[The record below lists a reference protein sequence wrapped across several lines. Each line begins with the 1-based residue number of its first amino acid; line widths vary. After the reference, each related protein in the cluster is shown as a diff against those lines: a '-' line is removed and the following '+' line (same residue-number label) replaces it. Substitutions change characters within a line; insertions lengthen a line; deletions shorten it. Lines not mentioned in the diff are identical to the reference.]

1 MNLRKYLKVYKKFL
15 HTSLASELEYKTN
28 ILVDLITAI
37 LSLVGSIFLLSIFF
51 QNNGYI
57 GGWKFEQALIIQ
69 AIYTILNG
77 ITNTWFNPNL
87 TEIVKH
93 IREGTLDFVLLKPI
107 DSQFF
112 ISLKKIN
119 PSGFLEIM
127 LGFFLLL
134 YCIRI
139 NQINLNLSFLTLS
152 LIILVDLI
160 TAILS
165 LVGSIFLLSIFFQNN
180 GYIGGWKF
188 EQALI
193 IQAIYTILNGITN
206 TWFNPNL
213 TEIVKHIREGTLD
226 FVLLKPI
233 DSQFFISLKK
243 INPSGFLEI
252 MLGFFLLLFCIRINQ
267 INLNLSFL
275 TLSLITI
282 SCSICILYSLWFF
295 ISTTTIWFVKTW
307 NAIEVLRSFLYIGR
321 FPLNSF
327 SFSLRIFFSVFI
339 PIAFITTIPSEV
351 FLGLSELWKILLEVI
366 VATVFLITSR
376 KFWLYALKFYS
387 SASS

>member
-1 MNLRKYLKVYKKFL
+1 MNIRKYLKVYKKFL
-15 HTSLASELEYKTN
+15 HTSLASELEYKAN

-57 GGWKFEQALIIQ
+57 GGWEFEQALIIQ

-127 LGFFLLL
+127 LGL
-134 YCIRI
+134 
-139 NQINLNLSFLTLS
+139 
-152 LIILVDLI
+152 
-160 TAILS
+160 
-165 LVGSIFLLSIFFQNN
+165 
-180 GYIGGWKF
+180 
-188 EQALI
+188 
-193 IQAIYTILNGITN
+193 
-206 TWFNPNL
+206 
-213 TEIVKHIREGTLD
+213 
-226 FVLLKPI
+226 
-233 DSQFFISLKK
+233 
-243 INPSGFLEI
+243 
-252 MLGFFLLLFCIRINQ
+252 FLLLFCIRINQ

-351 FLGLSELWKILLEVI
+351 FLGMSVLWKILLEVI

-376 KFWLYALKFYS
+376 NFWLFALKFYS

>member
-1 MNLRKYLKVYKKFL
+1 MNLRKYLIVYSQFL
-15 HTSLASELEYKTN
+15 YTSLASELEYKSN
-28 ILVDLITAI
+28 ILIDFITAI
-37 LSLVGSIFLLSIFF
+37 LSLVGSLFLLSIFF
-51 QNNGYI
+51 QNQGDI
-57 GGWKFEQALIIQ
+57 GGWHFEQALIIQ
-69 AIYTILNG
+69 GIYTILNG

-127 LGFFLLL
+127 LGFFLL
-134 YCIRI
+134 
-139 NQINLNLSFLTLS
+139 F
-152 LIILVDLI
+152 
-160 TAILS
+160 
-165 LVGSIFLLSIFFQNN
+165 
-180 GYIGGWKF
+180 
-188 EQALI
+188 
-193 IQAIYTILNGITN
+193 
-206 TWFNPNL
+206 
-213 TEIVKHIREGTLD
+213 
-226 FVLLKPI
+226 
-233 DSQFFISLKK
+233 
-243 INPSGFLEI
+243 
-252 MLGFFLLLFCIRINQ
+252 FCIRINQ

-351 FLGLSELWKILLEVI
+351 FLGLSQLWKILLEVI

-376 KFWLYALKFYS
+376 KFWLFALKFYS

>member
-1 MNLRKYLKVYKKFL
+1 MSLRKYLKVYKTFL

-37 LSLVGSIFLLSIFF
+37 LSLIGSIFLLSIFF

-69 AIYTILNG
+69 GIYTILNG

-112 ISLKKIN
+112 ISLKKIA
-119 PSGFLEIM
+119 PSGFLEII
-127 LGFFLLL
+127 LGVSLLF
-134 YCIRI
+134 YCII
-139 NQINLNLSFLTLS
+139 VNQININL
-152 LIILVDLI
+152 
-160 TAILS
+160 
-165 LVGSIFLLSIFFQNN
+165 
-180 GYIGGWKF
+180 
-188 EQALI
+188 
-193 IQAIYTILNGITN
+193 
-206 TWFNPNL
+206 
-213 TEIVKHIREGTLD
+213 
-226 FVLLKPI
+226 
-233 DSQFFISLKK
+233 
-243 INPSGFLEI
+243 GFLI
-252 MLGFFLLLFCIRINQ
+252 LCLTTLL
-267 INLNLSFL
+267 
-275 TLSLITI
+275 
-282 SCSICILYSLWFF
+282 CSIVILYSLWFL

-307 NAIEVLRSFLYIGR
+307 NATEVLRSFLYIGR

-327 SFSLRIFFSVFI
+327 SFSLRIFFSIFV

-351 FLGLSELWKILLEVI
+351 FLGIAQIWKILFELI
-366 VATVFLITSR
+366 VAGIFFIVSR
-376 KFWLYALKFYS
+376 RFWLFALRFYT

>member
-1 MNLRKYLKVYKKFL
+1 MNFRKYLKVYIKFL

-28 ILVDLITAI
+28 ILIDLITAI

-51 QNNGYI
+51 QNNVNI

-69 AIYTILNG
+69 GIYTILNG

-119 PSGFLEIM
+119 PSGFLEIV
-127 LGFFLLL
+127 LGFFLLS
-134 YCIRI
+134 YCVGI
-139 NQINLNLSFLTLS
+139 NQINLNFSFLT
-152 LIILVDLI
+152 
-160 TAILS
+160 
-165 LVGSIFLLSIFFQNN
+165 F
-180 GYIGGWKF
+180 
-188 EQALI
+188 
-193 IQAIYTILNGITN
+193 
-206 TWFNPNL
+206 
-213 TEIVKHIREGTLD
+213 
-226 FVLLKPI
+226 
-233 DSQFFISLKK
+233 
-243 INPSGFLEI
+243 
-252 MLGFFLLLFCIRINQ
+252 
-267 INLNLSFL
+267 
-275 TLSLITI
+275 SLITI
-282 SCSICILYSLWFF
+282 ICSICILYSLWFF

-307 NAIEVLRSFLYIGR
+307 NATEVLRSFLYVGR

-351 FLGLSELWKILLEVI
+351 FLGISQLWKIFLEVI
-366 VATVFLITSR
+366 VTMIFLSTSR
-376 KFWLYALKFYS
+376 KFWLFALKYYT

>member
-1 MNLRKYLKVYKKFL
+1 MNLRKYLEVYKKFL

-28 ILVDLITAI
+28 IIVDLITAI
-37 LSLVGSIFLLSIFF
+37 LSLIGSIFLLSIFF

-57 GGWKFEQALIIQ
+57 GEWKFEQALIIQ

-127 LGFFLLL
+127 LGFLLL
-134 YCIRI
+134 
-139 NQINLNLSFLTLS
+139 F
-152 LIILVDLI
+152 
-160 TAILS
+160 
-165 LVGSIFLLSIFFQNN
+165 
-180 GYIGGWKF
+180 
-188 EQALI
+188 
-193 IQAIYTILNGITN
+193 
-206 TWFNPNL
+206 
-213 TEIVKHIREGTLD
+213 
-226 FVLLKPI
+226 
-233 DSQFFISLKK
+233 
-243 INPSGFLEI
+243 
-252 MLGFFLLLFCIRINQ
+252 FCIRINQ

-275 TLSLITI
+275 TLSFITI

-351 FLGLSELWKILLEVI
+351 FLGLSVLWKIFLEII
-366 VATVFLITSR
+366 VATVFLINSR
-376 KFWLYALKFYS
+376 KFWFFAIKFYS